1 MKYVKM
7 LLYFKIEPNYIVA
20 FYGISVTIFSV
31 FVNVLGTSTA
41 FVRMPLLSQRA
52 AHSVVTH
59 ALPVNYK
66 QVSSFV
72 STSVL
77 STMPPASSAEFPLV
91 YTAVALLTMIHTAS
105 SVPFSIAD
113 DILLLHVFVRH
124 EQNSLYSVTC
134 CGGSRYRSSCFL
146 HSIAKGDILFLLVVF
161 LLALASNR
169 SIREFCAAILLFILF
184 LPNYLML
191 NTLKAS

>member
-20 FYGISVTIFSV
+20 FYGINVTIFSV

-113 DILLLHVFVRH
+113 DILLLHVFVGH

-146 HSIAKGDILFLLVVF
+146 HSIAKGDVLLLLVVF
-161 LLALASNR
+161 LLWQIIGQYAS
-169 SIREFCAAILLFILF
+169 SVAAILLLLLF
-184 LPNYLML
+184 LPNYPMP
-191 NTLKAS
+191 NALKAS